1 MAAKLFTPL
10 TIGGL
15 TLPNRI
21 VVPPMCQYSAE
32 DGSATS
38 WHMLHLG
45 QLAISGAGMLTIEAT
60 AVVPEGRITY
70 GDLGLYSDANEAA
83 LRKVMTE
90 IRRWSDIPVAIQLA
104 HAGRKASSDLPWK
117 GGAQIPPEHE
127 HGWRTMAP
135 SELAFTPDHHPPHAL
150 DRDGMDKVR
159 QGFVDAARRAKRI
172 GIDAIQ
178 LHGAHGY
185 LLHSFLSPISNT
197 RNDEYG
203 GDLEGR
209 MRFPLEVFG
218 AVREAFD
225 GPVMIRISSTDWVE
239 GGWTLDDSI
248 VFARALKAI
257 GCDAIDCSSGG
268 SAAPGEAKMTIAPG
282 YQVPFARAIRQEAGI
297 MTGAVGMILD
307 FDQAESVVALN
318 DADFVS
324 IGRGMLYDPRW
335 PWRAAAHFG
344 ETVQAPPQYLRAQ
357 TRPGHNI
364 FA

>member
-1 MAAKLFTPL
+1 MAAQLFTPL
-10 TIGGL
+10 TIGAL
-15 TLPNRI
+15 TLKNRI

-70 GDLGLYSDANEAA
+70 ADLGLYSDANETA
-83 LRKVMTE
+83 LGRTLEE
-90 IRRWSDIPVAIQLA
+90 IRRWSDMPVAVQLA
-104 HAGRKASSDLPWK
+104 HAGRKASSEVPWK

-127 HGWRTMAP
+127 HGWRTLAP
-135 SELAFTPDHHPPHAL
+135 SDIAFTPDQHPPHAL
-150 DRDGMDKVR
+150 DREGLDRVR
-159 QGFVDAARRAKRI
+159 DGFVQAAKRARRI

-185 LLHSFLSPISNT
+185 LLHSFLSPLSNL
-197 RNDEYG
+197 RNDAYG
-203 GDLEGR
+203 GDIEGR

-225 GPVMIRISSTDWVE
+225 GPVMIRISSTDWVD
-239 GGWTLDDSI
+239 GGWSLDDSI
-248 VFARALKAI
+248 VFAKALKAI
-257 GCDAIDCSSGG
+257 GCDAVDCSSGG
-268 SAAPGEAKMTIAPG
+268 TAPPSLARMTIAPG
-282 YQVPFARAIRQEAGI
+282 YQVPFAREVRKAAGVV
-297 MTGAVGMILD
+297 TGAVGMIVD
-307 FDQAESVVALN
+307 FDQAESVVALG

-335 PWRAAAHFG
+335 PWHAAAYFG
-344 ETVQAPPQYLRAQ
+344 ETVQAPPQYMRAQ
-357 TRPGHNI
+357 SRPGPKI